1 MFTKHVTA
9 SIEAYLDG
17 QLAAEECQQIE
28 AHISTCPACAY
39 QLEVARRLALEL
51 KPTLNAAL
59 GQPVIPRALRQRIRQ
74 AISETP
80 HKTSFFQWVASG
92 RVLNAVGTAAAI
104 AMFAFGAWAVIQ
116 GQLPGTTVIT
126 QMNPTESAKNP
137 ESGEEFAPLTDAP
150 TPLPSPTAGKV
161 TLGDELPA
169 PTLTP
174 TRVDR
179 ATATTPPTAV
189 AKPLVQSTPAE
200 VSPPAKPNPVQSSL
214 PLPGGTIAFSFY
226 NGASNRQAY
235 EIHLIKP
242 DGSNHQIF
250 PLDGVSEPTLN
261 VLTSTYQIA
270 FRAWGEQTTPRSL
283 LSSNLDGDPR
293 YPLGGFW
300 EDASPDWS
308 PIENRVIFSSQRE
321 SDRRWRLYTIW
332 ADGNAEKNLR
342 REGNSPTF
350 APDGYRFAFES
361 CDNTGN
367 QCGLWV
373 GDLEHSEFDA
383 KPILGN
389 ARAKSPDWSPVGEQ
403 IAYMA
408 DLNGNWDLYVVNSDG
423 SSNRRLTDTASVD
436 GLPAWSPDGKW
447 LAFLSNRGDNWG
459 IWLLNVAN
467 GHTQQ
472 LFDFDGGIFTP
483 PNNPTYGDRNWWD
496 EQISWAK

>member
-9 SIEAYLDG
+9 SLEAYLDQ
-17 QLAAEECQQIE
+17 QLSAAERQQVE

-51 KPTLNAAL
+51 KPTLNAAFGRPL
-59 GQPVIPRALRQRIRQ
+59 PPHALRQRVRQ
-74 AISETP
+74 AITETP
-80 HKTSFFQWVASG
+80 ERSSFFQWVAPG
-92 RVLNAVGTAAAI
+92 RVLNAVGTAAVI
-104 AMFAFGAWAVIQ
+104 AMFAFGAWTVIQ
-116 GQLPGTTVIT
+116 GQLPGAGVIT
-126 QMNPTESAKNP
+126 QINPLESAQNQ
-137 ESGEEFAPLTDAP
+137 ESSETFTPLSDAP
-150 TPLPSPTAGKV
+150 TSTPAPTAANV
-161 TLGDELPA
+161 TLGDELPS
-169 PTLTP
+169 PTPAVTQAAQ
-174 TRVDR
+174 
-179 ATATTPPTAV
+179 ATATPLSAATSKPAAQKTSVALSPQ
-189 AKPLVQSTPAE
+189 AKPSPVPP
-200 VSPPAKPNPVQSSL
+200 VS
-214 PLPGGTIAFSFY
+214 LPGGTIAFSFF
-226 NGASNRQAY
+226 NAASNREAY
-235 EIHLIKP
+235 EIHLIEP

-250 PLDGVSEPTLN
+250 PLDGVSEPALN

-283 LSSNLDGDPR
+283 LSSTLAGEPR

-308 PIENRVIFSSQRE
+308 PTENRVIFSSQRE

-332 ADGNAEKNLR
+332 ADGSAEKNLR
-342 REGNSPTF
+342 REGNAPTF
-350 APDGYRFAFES
+350 APDGYRFAFEG
-361 CDNTGN
+361 CDNTNN

-373 GDLEHSEFDA
+373 GDLEHSEFDS
-383 KPILGN
+383 KPFLTN
-389 ARAKSPDWSPVGEQ
+389 PRAKSPDWSPVGEE

-423 SSNRRLTDTASVD
+423 SQNRRLTDDAAVD

-472 LFDFDGGIFTP
+472 VSAFDGGIFTP
-483 PNNPTYGDRNWWD
+483 PTRAPFGDRNWWD

>member
-1 MFTKHVTA
+1 MLTKHVTA
-9 SIEAYLDG
+9 SIEAYLDQ
-17 QLAAEECQQIE
+17 QLSAEECQQVE
-28 AHISTCPACAY
+28 THISTCPACAY

-51 KPTLNAAL
+51 KPTLDAAL
-59 GQPVIPRALRQRIRQ
+59 GRPVPSPALRQRVRQ
-74 AISETP
+74 AITEPPARSA
-80 HKTSFFQWVASG
+80 FFTWVAPG
-92 RVLNAVGTAAAI
+92 RVLNAVGTAAMVAL
-104 AMFAFGAWAVIQ
+104 FAFGAWAVIQ
-116 GQLPGTTVIT
+116 GQLPGANVLTPI
-126 QMNPTESAKNP
+126 NSPESAKNP
-137 ESGEEFAPLTDAP
+137 ESSEGFTPLADAP
-150 TPLPSPTAGKV
+150 TSTPVPTTANI
-161 TLGDELPA
+161 TLGDELP
-169 PTLTP
+169 TLTP
-174 TRVDR
+174 T
-179 ATATTPPTAV
+179 APQITQATPPPPATV
-189 AKPLVQSTPAE
+189 TAKPLSPNIPAE
-200 VSPPAKPNPVQSSL
+200 ASEAEPNLS
-214 PLPGGTIAFSFY
+214 LPGGVIAFSFY
-226 NGASNRQAY
+226 NTAPNRELY

-250 PLDGVSEPTLN
+250 PLDGVSEPALN

-283 LSSNLDGDPR
+283 LSSNLTGEPR
-293 YPLGGFW
+293 YRLGGFW

-342 REGNSPTF
+342 REGKSPTF

-361 CDNTGN
+361 CDNGGN

-373 GDLEHSEFDA
+373 GDLEHSEFDSQA
-383 KPILGN
+383 ILSN

-408 DLNGNWDLYVVNSDG
+408 DLNGNWDLYVVESDG
-423 SSNRRLTDTASVD
+423 SNNRRLTDDPAVD

-459 IWLLNVAN
+459 IWLLNVTS
-467 GHTQQ
+467 GQTHQV
-472 LFDFDGGIFTP
+472 FDFDGGVFTP
-483 PNNPTYGDRNWWD
+483 PGRAPYGERNWWD

>member
-9 SIEAYLDG
+9 LLEAYLDQ
-17 QLAAEECQQIE
+17 QLSVEEQQQVE

-59 GQPVIPRALRQRIRQ
+59 GRPVPSQALRQRVRQ
-74 AISETP
+74 AIIETP
-80 HKTSFFQWVASG
+80 ERAPFFQWVAPG
-92 RVLNAVGTAAAI
+92 RVLNAVGTAAVI
-104 AMFAFGAWAVIQ
+104 AMFAFGAWTVIQ
-116 GQLPGTTVIT
+116 GQLPGANVIS
-126 QMNPTESAKNP
+126 QINPLQASDNQKQVEK
-137 ESGEEFAPLTDAP
+137 FAPLTDAP
-150 TPLPSPTAGKV
+150 TPTPSPTASNV
-161 TLGDELPA
+161 TLGDELP
-169 PTLTP
+169 TP
-174 TRVDR
+174 TPVATRIAP
-179 ATATTPPTAV
+179 ATATARPV
-189 AKPLVQSTPAE
+189 ATSKSLAQNGPVEVKPSPA
-200 VSPPAKPNPVQSSL
+200 SSL
-214 PLPGGTIAFSFY
+214 ALPGGTIAFSFF
-226 NGASNRQAY
+226 NAASNRELY
-235 EIHLIKP
+235 EIHLINP

-250 PLDGVSEPTLN
+250 PLEGVSEPALN

-283 LSSNLDGDPR
+283 LSSNLAGDPR

-350 APDGYRFAFES
+350 APDGYRFAFEG
-361 CDNTGN
+361 CDNTSN
-367 QCGLWV
+367 QCGLWM
-373 GDLEHSEFDA
+373 GDLEHSEFDS
-383 KPILGN
+383 KPFLTN
-389 ARAKSPDWSPVGEQ
+389 ARAKSPDWSPVDEQ

-423 SSNRRLTDTASVD
+423 SNNRRLTDDPAVD

-467 GHTQQ
+467 GQTRQV
-472 LFDFDGGIFTP
+472 FDFDGGIFTP
-483 PNNPTYGDRNWWD
+483 PNRAPYGDRNWWD